1 MSKFVLRNREE
12 TGRFGEALGGR
23 LRPGDVVGLV
33 GDLGT
38 GKTTLTQAIARGMG
52 IGAPV
57 TSPTFAL
64 IHEYRGKTP
73 LFHIDPYRLER
84 PEEMS
89 DLGFDEYFERGGVVI
104 VEWADKVTELLP
116 PERLTL
122 TLTLPEAPPTAV
134 LDAEAPRLLTAEAAG
149 ERYENLL
156 MELAAL
162 PQVKALGAGK
172 AAAS

>member
-1 MSKFVLRNREE
+1 MAKFALLSEQE
-12 TGRFGEALGGR
+12 TRRFGLALGER

-38 GKTTLTQAIARGMG
+38 GKTTLTQAIAHGMG

-64 IHEYRGKTP
+64 IHEYRGPIP

-84 PEEMS
+84 PEEME

-104 VEWADKVTELLP
+104 VEWADRVAELLP

-122 TLTLPEAPPTAV
+122 TLKMLEAPPDAA
-134 LDAEAPRLLTAEAAG
+134 LDAEAPRLLTAEATG
-149 ERYENLL
+149 KRYENLL
-156 MELAAL
+156 AELAAL
-162 PQVKALGAGK
+162 PPLKALGK
-172 AAAS
+172 AAAP